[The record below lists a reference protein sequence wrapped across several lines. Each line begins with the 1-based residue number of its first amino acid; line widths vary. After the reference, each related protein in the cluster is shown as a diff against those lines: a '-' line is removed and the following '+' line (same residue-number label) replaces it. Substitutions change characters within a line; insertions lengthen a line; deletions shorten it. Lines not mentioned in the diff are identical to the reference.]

1 MIQFNLLPDVKLQYL
16 RATYRKRIII
26 FVSIVASAAFL
37 LIFVLLFLFVRVNQP
52 RHITNLDK
60 DIGSEVSTLQAIPDL
75 DRILTIQN
83 QLNTLPGLHEEKV
96 FSSRLFEYLAQ
107 LTPQTASI
115 TNADV
120 DLEAFTISLKGEAD
134 TLATVNKFVDTIK
147 FTDYSVEGEESSKG
161 KAFSAVVLQSFSVA
175 AQGQTGVTYQID
187 FVYEPTI
194 FADSAK
200 KDEPTANAVKLNVP
214 KIVTTRSET
223 QKPEGLFQQ
232 RTQPEPALQTIPEPG
247 GDE

>member
-1 MIQFNLLPDVKLQYL
+1 MIQFNLLPDVKIQYL
-16 RATYRKRIII
+16 RATYRKRVIVFIS
-26 FVSIVASAAFL
+26 VVASIAFL

-52 RHITNLDK
+52 GHIKNLDK
-60 DIGSEVSTLQAIPDL
+60 DINSEVSTLQAVPDL

-83 QLNTLPGLHEEKV
+83 QLNTLPGLHENKV

-107 LTPQTASI
+107 LTPQSASI

-134 TLATVNKFVDTIK
+134 TLATVNKYVDTIK
-147 FTDYSVEGEESSKG
+147 FTEFTVEGEESQPA

-175 AQGQTGVTYQID
+175 AEGSSGVTYQID
-187 FVYEPTI
+187 FTYEPKI
-194 FADSAK
+194 FANSAK
-200 KDEPTANAVKLNVP
+200 KGEPTANAVKLNVP

-223 QKPEGLFQQ
+223 QKPEGLF
-232 RTQPEPALQTIPEPG
+232 RESTTPAPVTPG
-247 GDE
+247 GNQ